1 MRSGLLLVLAGAC
14 FACGPIGPIAG
25 GELRGSPHEGSLPSW
40 DFVSEVETVQ
50 LETGPDDPYS
60 VNVWIGT
67 YEGGLYVPTSLILGD
82 DEPTE
87 RKWVR
92 NVEADPRVRLR
103 VDGTVYELQARRVE
117 DESTLEGVRAALL
130 AKYEAEADDHARQA
144 WIYQLGPR

>member
-1 MRSGLLLVLAGAC
+1 
-14 FACGPIGPIAG
+14 
-25 GELRGSPHEGSLPSW
+25 
-40 DFVSEVETVQ
+40 
-50 LETGPDDPYS
+50 
-60 VNVWIGT
+60 
-67 YEGGLYVPTSLILGD
+67 LYVPTSLILGD